1 MAHRY
6 LTDEEVAERLHRSI
20 HTIRKALT
28 AEQIPS
34 AVVLGRRL
42 VREDWLDAYVE
53 SLASKPRKQLRAVRR
68 AS

>member
-1 MAHRY
+1 MVHRY

-28 AEQIPS
+28 AETIPS

-42 VREDWLDAYVE
+42 VREDWLDAFVE
-53 SLASKPRKQLRAVRR
+53 SQSTRRPRRLGR

>member
-1 MAHRY
+1 MPHQY
-6 LTDEEVAERLHRSI
+6 LTDEQVAERLHRSI

-28 AEQIPS
+28 AETIPS
-34 AVVLGRRL
+34 AMVLGRRL

-53 SLASKPRKQLRAVRR
+53 SQASALPRRMRR